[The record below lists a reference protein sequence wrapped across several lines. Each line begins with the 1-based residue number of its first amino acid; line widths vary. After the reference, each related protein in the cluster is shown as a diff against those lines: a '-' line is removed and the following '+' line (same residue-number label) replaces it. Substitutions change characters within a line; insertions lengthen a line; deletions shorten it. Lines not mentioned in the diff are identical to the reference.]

1 MTTKLFTNFAYQY
14 AFIFK
19 FTLMTTL
26 PISRYRFFQKIQP
39 LSLLKKITSK
49 SVTGCLQVFSTSGA
63 WSIYIDEGKLIY
75 ACYSEKMFE
84 PLYRNLQRLSE
95 QISTLP
101 NGIDDQLKAI
111 FETGAGSQA
120 IPNPDYLAI
129 CWLVNQKYISPT
141 EAAILIEQLALEV
154 LDSFLNLEEG
164 SYEFIPESFLDDMPK
179 FCHLNLRLL
188 VERCQK
194 RGREGVYQDTSPYT
208 ESSSC
213 GFNHQ
218 GLRTPF
224 STPTPPQPQ
233 PKPEPQLPKINRY
246 PSQPTNSNPHNYQA
260 ISSPSTEKKVYTIFC
275 IDNSPALL
283 NVIKNSL
290 DEQIFSVIGVTDSL
304 KALMEIL
311 RTKPDIILLNVDMPD
326 LDGYELCTLLRKHAY
341 FKNTPIIMV
350 TEKVSLI
357 DRARAKLV
365 RASGYLTK
373 PFTQGDLM
381 KIIFQHI
388 M

>member
-1 MTTKLFTNFAYQY
+1 
-14 AFIFK
+14 
-19 FTLMTTL
+19 MTTL

-39 LSLLKKITSK
+39 LSLLKKVTSK

-63 WSIYIDEGKLIY
+63 WSLYIDEGKLIY
-75 ACYSEKMFE
+75 ACFSEKMFE

-129 CWLVNQKYISPT
+129 CWLVNQKYISST
-141 EAAILIEQLALEV
+141 EAAILIEKLALEV
-154 LDSFLNLEEG
+154 LESFLNLEEG
-164 SYEFIPESFLDDMPK
+164 SYEFIPESFLDDLPK
-179 FCHLNLRLL
+179 FCYLNLRLL

-194 RGREGVYQDTSPYT
+194 RGKEGFYQETSTYT
-208 ESSSC
+208 ETNSSP
-213 GFNHQ
+213 FNHQ

-224 STPTPPQPQ
+224 SYPRQQPQ
-233 PKPEPQLPKINRY
+233 PKPEPQLPIINRF
-246 PSQPTNSNPHNYQA
+246 PSQSANTRHHNYQSV
-260 ISSPSTEKKVYTIFC
+260 SSSSTEKKVYTIFC
-275 IDNSPALL
+275 IDNSPAIL
-283 NVIKNSL
+283 NVIKNAL
-290 DEQIFSVIGVTDSL
+290 DEQIFTVIGVTDSL
-304 KALMEIL
+304 KALIEIL
-311 RTKPDIILLNVDMPD
+311 RTKPDIIFLNVDMPD
-326 LDGYELCTLLRKHAY
+326 LDGYELCTLLRKHTY
-341 FKNTPIIMV
+341 FKNIPIIMV
-350 TEKVSLI
+350 TEKASLI
-357 DRARAKLV
+357 DRARAKIV

-381 KIIFQHI
+381 KTIFQHI

>member
-1 MTTKLFTNFAYQY
+1 
-14 AFIFK
+14 
-19 FTLMTTL
+19 MTTL

-75 ACYSEKMFE
+75 ACHSEKMFE
-84 PLYRNLQRLSE
+84 PLYRNLQHLSE

-101 NGIDDQLKAI
+101 YGIDAQLRAI

-154 LDSFLNLEEG
+154 LDSFLRLEEG
-164 SYEFIPESFLDDMPK
+164 SYEFIPESFLDDLPK

-208 ESSSC
+208 ERSAA
-213 GFNHQ
+213 GTNYH
-218 GLRTPF
+218 GLRTPL
-224 STPTPPQPQ
+224 SNPTPPQPQ
-233 PKPEPQLPKINRY
+233 PEPQLPKINRF
-246 PSQPTNSNPHNYQA
+246 PSQPVNTKHHNYQPS
-260 ISSPSTEKKVYTIFC
+260 SSPSTEKKVYTIFC
-275 IDNSPALL
+275 IDNSLALL
-283 NVIKNSL
+283 NDIKNAF

-304 KALMEIL
+304 QALMEIL

-326 LDGYELCTLLRKHAY
+326 LDGYELCTLLRKHVY
-341 FKNTPIIMV
+341 FKNTPIIML
-350 TEKVSLI
+350 TEKLSLI
-357 DRARAKLV
+357 DRAKAKIV
-365 RASGYLTK
+365 RASGYLAK

-381 KIIFQHI
+381 KTIFQHI
-388 M
+388 V

>member
-1 MTTKLFTNFAYQY
+1 MK
-14 AFIFK
+14 
-19 FTLMTTL
+19 TL

-101 NGIDDQLKAI
+101 CGIDAQLRAI
-111 FETGAGSQA
+111 FETGAGSQT

-141 EAAILIEQLALEV
+141 EAALLIEQLALEV

-194 RGREGVYQDTSPYT
+194 RGRDGVYQDSSPYT
-208 ESSSC
+208 ESSSA
-213 GFNHQ
+213 GVNYQELHSSFLH
-218 GLRTPF
+218 TKPKA
-224 STPTPPQPQ
+224 Q

-246 PSQPTNSNPHNYQA
+246 PSQPANPGHHNYQTN
-260 ISSPSTEKKVYTIFC
+260 SSPSTEKKIYTIFC

-290 DEQIFSVIGVTDSL
+290 DEQIFSVLGVTDSL

-326 LDGYELCTLLRKHAY
+326 LDGYELCSLLRKHAY

-357 DRARAKLV
+357 DRAKAKIV

>member
-1 MTTKLFTNFAYQY
+1 MK
-14 AFIFK
+14 
-19 FTLMTTL
+19 TL

-63 WSIYIDEGKLIY
+63 WSLYIDEGKLIY

-129 CWLVNQKYISPT
+129 CWLVNQKYISST
-141 EAAILIEQLALEV
+141 EAAILIEKLALEV
-154 LDSFLNLEEG
+154 LESFLNLEEG

-179 FCHLNLRLL
+179 FCYLNLRLL

-194 RGREGVYQDTSPYT
+194 RGKDGVYQETSSYT
-208 ESSSC
+208 ETSSSPT
-213 GFNHQ
+213 NHQ
-218 GLRTPF
+218 DLPLPF
-224 STPTPPQPQ
+224 LYSRSKPQ
-233 PKPEPQLPKINRY
+233 PKPEPQLPKINRF
-246 PSQPTNSNPHNYQA
+246 PSQPTNHSNHNYQGN
-260 ISSPSTEKKVYTIFC
+260 SSASAEKKVYKIFC

-283 NVIKNSL
+283 NVIKNAL

-304 KALMEIL
+304 KALIEIL
-311 RTKPDIILLNVDMPD
+311 RTQPDIILLNVDMAD

-350 TEKVSLI
+350 TEKASLL
-357 DRARAKLV
+357 DRARAKIV
-365 RASGYLTK
+365 RASGYLAK

>member
-1 MTTKLFTNFAYQY
+1 MK
-14 AFIFK
+14 
-19 FTLMTTL
+19 TL

-84 PLYRNLQRLSE
+84 PLYRNLHRLSE

-129 CWLVNQKYISPT
+129 CWLVNQKYISAI
-141 EAAILIEQLALEV
+141 EAAVLIEQLALEV
-154 LDSFLNLEEG
+154 LESFLNLEEG

-194 RGREGVYQDTSPYT
+194 RGREGFYQETSHHT
-208 ESSSC
+208 E
-213 GFNHQ
+213 NKNTQ
-218 GLRTPF
+218 APINYPGLRSSFAQHLEEKRWTQPLPF
-224 STPTPPQPQ
+224 SQPKPHPQ
-233 PKPEPQLPKINRY
+233 PKPEPQLPKFNRF
-246 PSQPTNSNPHNYQA
+246 PSQPANPSHHNYQPNA
-260 ISSPSTEKKVYTIFC
+260 ASTTEKKVYTIFC
-275 IDNSPALL
+275 IDNSTAIL
-283 NVIKNSL
+283 NLIKNAL
-290 DEQIFSVIGVTDSL
+290 DEQIFSVAGVTDSF
-304 KALMEIL
+304 KALIEVL
-311 RTKPDIILLNVDMPD
+311 RIKPDIILLNVDMAD

-350 TEKVSLI
+350 TEKASLI
-357 DRARAKLV
+357 NRAKAKLA
-365 RASGYLTK
+365 RASGYLTQ

-388 M
+388 V